1 MTLNV
6 GDEFA
11 VVLVAKI
18 AALGVLV
25 SSLEY
30 LARQRELGNGG
41 LMSWSVG
48 SLRNRWLAGGVIGR
62 SLHVVLRYPNVLGL
76 LAARAVMAAA
86 VLLAPPQVS
95 TAPALVIP
103 LAVVT
108 LVFLLRSHYGLDGS
122 DQMLWLIFAGLALV
136 SLADTPAVRTAYLW
150 FVALQCCLSYFV
162 AGVAKASAQGW
173 RAGSYLVGI
182 FQTRIYGHAG
192 LSALLQDHRQLAT
205 ILARLVITWECV
217 FPAVLAA
224 PVPIVLIF
232 IAGGAA
238 FHVVNA
244 YIMGLNIFVWAFLA
258 AYPAILFCASAW

>member
-76 LAARAVMAAA
+76 LAAR
-86 VLLAPPQVS
+86 
-95 TAPALVIP
+95 
-103 LAVVT
+103 
-108 LVFLLRSHYGLDGS
+108 
-122 DQMLWLIFAGLALV
+122 IFAGLALV